1 MNNQEKLTE
10 NQKKPNDNG
19 DPLLDALVSITRF
32 HHKPATAES
41 LVAGLPLES
50 GKLTPNLF
58 VRAAERAGFL
68 SKQAHIPLSD
78 ISNLVLP
85 VVICLKN
92 NETAQLET
100 ALLIEIEDDHA
111 IILKPGN
118 NEINK
123 PIAIEKLASRY
134 TGLCLYCK
142 PLAKHLAELSD
153 KQWFWQTIKKSKSVY
168 LEVLV
173 ASLMINLFALVSPLF
188 IMNVYDRVVPNY
200 AVETLWVLATGVFI
214 VFIFDFVMKS
224 LRGYFIDI
232 AGKRADILLSSKT
245 FEKVMDIK
253 MTERPPRVGSY
264 ANNLQEFDSFREF
277 FTSSTI
283 VAVIDLPFILLFILL
298 IYGIGGSLA
307 MVPLIAVPLI
317 LTICLI
323 LQKPLQSVIELTF
336 AESAKKHGMLI
347 EALSSLDAIKGARAE
362 GILQKKWE
370 EFNARLAKLSLRSRL
385 LSTGTINLTQF
396 IQQMSTVAVVVL
408 GVYLIMDG
416 KLSVGGLIACTI
428 LTGRC
433 LAPMGQVASI
443 LTRYHH
449 SMAAFGSINRIMN
462 LPVERPTDKHFLHRS
477 NLEPRISF
485 NDVSFAYPDQKVAAL
500 KNISFSISPG
510 EKVAII
516 GKMGSGKSTLQRLIM
531 NFYQP
536 ASGNIL
542 ISGTDIAQIDPTDL
556 RRNIS
561 YVPQDISLL
570 SGTIRDNIV
579 MSSPLASDDDV
590 IRASKLAGLLDFVN
604 VHPEGFDLQV
614 GERGQNLS
622 GGQRQAIT
630 LARAFIV
637 DSPLLLLD
645 EPTNS
650 MDSTAEQLLK
660 AHLSTLNKTMILI
673 THKSSMLS
681 LADRLIVLNAGQIVA
696 DGPRDEVLQSLR
708 GVQDA

>member
-1 MNNQEKLTE
+1 MNSQEKTT
-10 NQKKPNDNG
+10 DVS
-19 DPLLDALVSITRF
+19 DTLLDALVSITRF
-32 HHKPATAES
+32 HHRPVTAES

-50 GKLTPNLF
+50 GKLTPALF

-68 SKQAHIPLSD
+68 SKQANIPLSD
-78 ISNLVLP
+78 ISSLVLP

-92 NETAQLET
+92 NQT
-100 ALLIEIEDDHA
+100 ALLLKIEDDHA
-111 IILKPGN
+111 VILRPGLD
-118 NEINK
+118 EVNK
-123 PIAIEKLASRY
+123 SIDLEKLASHY
-134 TGLCLYCK
+134 IGLCLYCK
-142 PLAKHLAELSD
+142 PLIESLSGVQD
-153 KQWFWQTIKKSKSVY
+153 KQWFWQTIKKSKGVY

-253 MTERPPRVGSY
+253 MVQRPARVGSY

-283 VAVIDLPFILLFILL
+283 AAVIDLPFILLFILL

-307 MVPLIAVPLI
+307 LVPLLAVPLI
-317 LTICLI
+317 LIFCLV

-362 GILQKKWE
+362 GVLQKRWE
-370 EFNARLAKLSLRSRL
+370 EFNARLAKLSLLSRL
-385 LSTGTINLTQF
+385 LSMGTINLTQF
-396 IQQMSTVAVVVL
+396 IQQMSTIAVVVL

-416 KLSVGGLIACTI
+416 DLSVGGLIACTI

-433 LAPMGQVASI
+433 LAPMGQIASI

-462 LPVERPTDKHFLHRS
+462 LPVERPANKHFLHRS
-477 NLEPRISF
+477 RLEPKISF
-485 NDVSFAYPDQKVAAL
+485 NDVSFAYPDQKVPAL
-500 KNISFSISPG
+500 KNISFSIAAG

-536 ASGNIL
+536 ETGNIL

-570 SGTIRDNIV
+570 GGTIRDNIV
-579 MSSPLASDDDV
+579 MSAPLASDDEV
-590 IRASKLAGLLDFVN
+590 IRAAEISGLLEFVN
-604 VHPEGFDLQV
+604 LHPEGFDLEV

-637 DSPLLLLD
+637 DCPLLLLD

-660 AHLSTLNKTMILI
+660 NYLSTLTKTMILI

-681 LADRLIVLNAGQIVA
+681 LVDRLIVLNAGQIVA
-696 DGPRDEVLQSLR
+696 DGPREEVLQSLR
-708 GVQDA
+708 GVQNV